1 MELSERAEEALEEL
15 WLAEERG
22 ESFASADAEPAVAEL
37 AAAGLVQRREDSVS
51 LTSVG
56 RAEARAVTRRHRLA
70 ERLLADVL
78 DVRPAAV
85 ESVACRFEHVLAR
98 GIDDKVCALLGHP
111 KSCPHGLPIPPGP
124 CCEDN
129 EHSPVRLVASL
140 AEMEPGEQGRIAYLH
155 PRERAT
161 LDKLMAMGAVPG
173 AAITLNQRFP
183 SFVLQVGQTQVA
195 VDSDIASSI
204 YVRLAG
210 SAPPRRRRRWGRA
223 PRK

>member
-1 MELSERAEEALEEL
+1 MELSERAEEMLEQL
-15 WLAEERG
+15 WLAEEGRG
-22 ESFASADAEPAVAEL
+22 GVDPAADEEAVAEL
-37 AAAGLVQRREDSVS
+37 EAAEMVGRRDAGLA
-51 LTSVG
+51 LTPAG
-56 RAEARAVTRRHRLA
+56 RLEARTVTRRHRLA

-78 DVRPAAV
+78 DVRPNAV
-85 ESVACRFEHVLAR
+85 ESAACRFEHVLAR

-111 KSCPHGLPIPPGP
+111 KFCPHGWPIPPGP

-129 EHSPVRLVASL
+129 EHSPVRLVASV
-140 AEMEPGEQGRIAYLH
+140 AEMEPGETGRIAYLH
-155 PRERAT
+155 TRERST

-195 VDSDIASSI
+195 VDQDIASSI

-210 SAPPRRRRRWGRA
+210 SAPPRRRRRWGRV
-223 PRK
+223 PRG